1 VRPVTA
7 VLAVAMVV
15 IGVAMLATTVA
26 AGGGPLAIGVLLG
39 LLFCAAGAGRLWAE
53 RRR

>member
-1 VRPVTA
+1 MRPLTT
-7 VLAVAMVV
+7 VLAVAMMV
-15 IGVAMLATTVA
+15 IGLTLVARTIV
-26 AGGGPLAIGVLLG
+26 AGGGPLAIGVVLG